1 MSGLRTFGSAISP
14 QRKPC
19 GPLGLRGKFPPGRMR
34 SEIDDGDGAY
44 RAVQNRG
51 YPACVWR
58 TCLGSDAECGS
69 IRPADVAEPVDAVDL
84 GSIARKGV
92 EVRVLSSAPGL
103 TVAGLGPVA

>member
-1 MSGLRTFGSAISP
+1 
-14 QRKPC
+14 
-19 GPLGLRGKFPPGRMR
+19 MR

-51 YPACVWR
+51 YPVCAWR
-58 TCLGSDAECGS
+58 TCLGSDAEFGS